1 MKEFVGSLKLELA
14 QYREVEIFASFGSEI
29 DATTQQIIKR
39 GARLVELL
47 KQAPYKPLSLELQ
60 LTLLFAGRNG
70 YLDSLSL
77 PQVEEFKE
85 VILDWFSTE
94 DYAAGL
100 QNLYELEDEI
110 TRDIVLDY
118 LVRAIVEDITKN

>member
-47 KQAPYKPLSLELQ
+47 KQAPYKPLPLELQ

-70 YLDSLSL
+70 YLDSLAL

-85 VILDWFSTE
+85 VIVD
-94 DYAAGL
+94 
-100 QNLYELEDEI
+100 
-110 TRDIVLDY
+110 
-118 LVRAIVEDITKN
+118 

>member
-29 DATTQQIIKR
+29 DITTQQIIKR

-47 KQAPYKPLSLELQ
+47 KQAPYKPMQLELQ
-60 LTLLFAGRNG
+60 LFLLFAGRNG
-70 YLDSLSL
+70 YLDSLTL

-85 VILDWFSTE
+85 VALDWFADAE
-94 DYAAGL
+94 DRLAL
-100 QNLYELEDEI
+100 ENLFDLEDEI
-110 TRDIVLDY
+110 TRDIVLDHT
-118 LVRAIVEDITKN
+118 VREIVSEILKG